1 MAKKSITAR
10 WVLNTLCAIIFV
22 LFCIIIVVSVLFKEQ
37 YYETVR
43 VTLDSRATNV
53 VSSYFSI
60 SNDSSDD
67 AFNLRAKEFVEDFS
81 DKSVMEVWV
90 IDRSGNV
97 VVSSSGFS
105 VENEKYPDY
114 AEAKLSDTGKATW
127 VGRMSS
133 GEKVMALSYMLPSSG
148 GQNSGAVRYVVSL
161 SDIDSQ
167 LIKVI
172 LLMCFIALVII
183 AFVTVSGLF
192 FVRSIVRPVKKINET
207 AIKIAKGDLG
217 ARIEDTG
224 GDDEI
229 GQLCES
235 INNMAHEI
243 KESER
248 MKNEFISTVSHEL
261 RTPLTAIKGWGETIL
276 EDPIKDEALTKRGLN
291 VIISESERL
300 TSLVEELLDFSR
312 MENGNLTMRMSS
324 MDVLA
329 ELDEAVFVFKDRSIR
344 EGKELLYNVSEVPAP
359 MTGDPNRIKQVF
371 VNILDNSFKYTEA
384 GGTISVTAKAEN
396 GFVTITIADTGCG
409 IPTADIPYVTEKFY
423 KANASVRGSGIGL
436 AVVNEIVKRHNGTLS
451 LNSIEGK
458 GTTVTVVFPI
468 QQTQQ

>member
-22 LFCIIIVVSVLFKEQ
+22 LFCIIIVASVLFKEQ

-60 SNDSSDD
+60 SNDSSED

-329 ELDEAVFVFKDRSIR
+329 ELDEAVFVFKDRSMR

-423 KANASVRGSGIGL
+423 KANVSVRGSGIGL

>member
-1 MAKKSITAR
+1 M
-10 WVLNTLCAIIFV
+10 

-300 TSLVEELLDFSR
+300 TSLVEELLDFQ
-312 MENGNLTMRMSS
+312 EW
-324 MDVLA
+324 
-329 ELDEAVFVFKDRSIR
+329 K
-344 EGKELLYNVSEVPAP
+344 
-359 MTGDPNRIKQVF
+359 
-371 VNILDNSFKYTEA
+371 
-384 GGTISVTAKAEN
+384 TA
-396 GFVTITIADTGCG
+396 I
-409 IPTADIPYVTEKFY
+409 
-423 KANASVRGSGIGL
+423 
-436 AVVNEIVKRHNGTLS
+436 
-451 LNSIEGK
+451 
-458 GTTVTVVFPI
+458 
-468 QQTQQ
+468 